1 MIYIIQIK
9 FLPLVFLFT
18 VSLIALGGL
27 TNCRDKKQPETN
39 QVNSSKL
46 NVNVCDIIS
55 KQDIEKI
62 FNVSIIKVRNTIQNS
77 DLGAQTFVS
86 QCAYEVKSSGYKSIS
101 IYLSYNGSVSNPKTF
116 DGLVMANTHLLNKND
131 PEEKRMVNEM
141 KKAFLSGS
149 KINGLGDSGV
159 WYNWSEVPS
168 LLLFFNGHYK
178 ILINLIKFD
187 YNKQTL
193 KQVKDLAKKV
203 ITKV

>member
-1 MIYIIQIK
+1 MIYKTQIK

-18 VSLIALGGL
+18 VSFTVLGGL

-39 QVNSSKL
+39 QLNSSKL

-62 FNVSIIKVRNTIQNS
+62 FNVSINKVSNTVQNS
-77 DLGAQTFVS
+77 DLEAQTFVS
-86 QCAYEVKSSGYKSIS
+86 QCAYAAKSSGYKSIS

-116 DGLVMANTHLLNKND
+116 DGLVKANTRLLNKNNQ
-131 PEEKRMVNEM
+131 EEKKMVNGM

-159 WYNWSEVPS
+159 WYNWSEIPS

-178 ILINLIKFD
+178 ILINLIGFD
-187 YNKQTL
+187 YNNQTL
-193 KQVKDLAKKV
+193 KQAKDLAKKV